1 MRRQLIWG
9 FIFLLSTCCDVY
21 AQQLSHYNQYIL
33 NNYIINPAVTGIEN
47 YTDIKLSAR
56 NQWIGIT
63 GAPKTIYATIHTPI
77 GKSDDRQQPTSFDLI
92 GRNMRGNGF
101 IPSYN
106 EASPHHGVGLTAMQF
121 STGYINRTTVYGT
134 YAYHIGLSPTF
145 NLSAGFGGGLSHFNI
160 DESKILLP
168 GQDPEGETPNI
179 DFLYQNSTF
188 NSFKPELNA
197 GIWLYSENLFLG
209 VSAQQIIPFKLK
221 VEETALNSSSLV
233 PHLFMT
239 AGYKIPISFD
249 VHFLPSIMVRYVS
262 SLPTAYDLNLKAQFL
277 DVFWIGGSYRNK
289 AGFASMVGLNL
300 ARKLHI
306 SYSFDLKQGNM
317 ESMSFMNRGTH
328 ELVIGFL
335 IGNAYKS
342 L

>member
-1 MRRQLIWG
+1 M
-9 FIFLLSTCCDVY
+9 TYVVN
-21 AQQLSHYNQYIL
+21 AQQQSHYNQYIL
-33 NNYIINPAVTGIEN
+33 NNYIINPALTGIEN

-56 NQWIGIT
+56 NQWIGIN
-63 GAPKTIYATIHTPI
+63 GAPKTIYATIHAPI
-77 GKSDDRQQPTSFDLI
+77 GKSDDRQQPTSFDMI

-101 IPSYN
+101 IPSYIS
-106 EASPHHGVGLTAMQF
+106 ASPHHGLGLTAMQF

-145 NLSAGFGGGLSHFNI
+145 SLSAGFGGGFSHFNV
-160 DESKILLP
+160 DESKIVLP
-168 GQDPEGETPNI
+168 GQVEGEVPNI
-179 DFLYQNSTF
+179 DFLNEASTF
-188 NSFKPELNA
+188 NKIKPELNA
-197 GIWLYSENLFLG
+197 GLWLYSENLFFG
-209 VSAQQIIPFKLK
+209 VSAQQIIPFNLK
-221 VEETALNSSSLV
+221 VDETALNSSSLV

-239 AGYKIPISFD
+239 AGYKIPVSFD
-249 VHFLPSIMVRYVS
+249 VHFLPSIMVRHVT
-262 SLPTAYDLNLKAQFL
+262 SLPTAYDFNLKAQFL

-289 AGFASMVGLNL
+289 AGLASMVGLNL
-300 ARKLHI
+300 ARKFHI